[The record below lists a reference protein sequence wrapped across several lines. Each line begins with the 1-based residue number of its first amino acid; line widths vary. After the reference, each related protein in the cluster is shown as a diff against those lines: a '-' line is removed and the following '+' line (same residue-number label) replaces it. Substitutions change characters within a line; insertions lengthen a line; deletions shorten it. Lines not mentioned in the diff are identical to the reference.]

1 MLNNSFPI
9 RTAYDDQPAPPQHG
23 FRFILGMVSVA
34 ALSTLAS
41 ELMRWGVDELRSL
54 CNRSKP
60 SNNND
65 SNSNNTDID

>member
-9 RTAYDDQPAPPQHG
+9 RIHLDDQPAPNPHG

-41 ELMRWGVDELRSL
+41 ELMRWAVDEVRTL
-54 CNRSKP
+54 CNRNKST
-60 SNNND
+60 ND
-65 SNSNNTDID
+65 TNTNQKTND